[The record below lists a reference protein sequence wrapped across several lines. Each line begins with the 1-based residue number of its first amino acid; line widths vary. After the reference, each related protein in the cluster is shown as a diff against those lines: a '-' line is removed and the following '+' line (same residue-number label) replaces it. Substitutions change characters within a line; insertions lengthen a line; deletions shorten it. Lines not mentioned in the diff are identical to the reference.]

1 MAFFGKKIMKK
12 ETIIIASAC
21 AVIVALSVVLFVVFR
36 RAATSEKELQEV
48 VEQLNYEK
56 EALEEEY
63 SDLAIF
69 EGFSHTLQ
77 NDSILKLL
85 DTEKQRVQ
93 LLLEE
98 LRQTKATNARRI
110 SELKKELATVRKV
123 MVSYIAKI
131 DSLNKMNTNLMR
143 ENTDIRN
150 RYTEATQTV
159 EVLSQEK
166 ADLSEK
172 VKLAS
177 MLEVR
182 DVVVTTLNEK
192 ERKTSRLRK
201 IALIKFD
208 FVILKN
214 ITAPTGIKTVY
225 LRITTPDERVLTK
238 NEADK
243 FAFEGSEISYSC
255 KKQFEYMGDEVAQ
268 TLYWTVGEVLI
279 EGTYRVDIFV
289 DGNLIG
295 SQEFTLE

>member
-1 MAFFGKKIMKK
+1 MKK

-214 ITAPTGIKTVY
+214 ITTPTGLKTVY

-238 NEADK
+238 NETDK
-243 FAFEGSEISYSC
+243 FAFEGSEIDFSC

>member
-63 SDLAIF
+63 SDLAFF

-243 FAFEGSEISYSC
+243 FAFEGSEINYSC

-295 SQEFTLE
+295 SQSFTLE